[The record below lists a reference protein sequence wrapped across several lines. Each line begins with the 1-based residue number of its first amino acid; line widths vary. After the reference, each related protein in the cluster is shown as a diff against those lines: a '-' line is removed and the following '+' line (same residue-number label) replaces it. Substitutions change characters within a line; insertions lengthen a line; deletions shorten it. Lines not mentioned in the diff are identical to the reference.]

1 MNLRILSKWVVFLRD
16 ARLLVAGL
24 LLVLPGCGG
33 SSPSNTNKLRVA
45 YLGLT
50 CEAPIFVAYEKGFFQ
65 EEGLD
70 VELVKTDW
78 NGLREGLSLGTFDAN
93 HTLAMYLL
101 KPIEQGADIK
111 ITGGIHTGC
120 LRVQVASNSPINDI
134 KALKGKRIGVPTH
147 IGSPPYLFA
156 CRVLSASGIKPN
168 PEHKEIE
175 WLPYPPD
182 VLAKALQSG
191 QVDAVATSDPIG
203 TILVGKGLVRT
214 IADQAVDPPYN
225 DEYCC
230 VAVVSGKLARG
241 NPQVAAKVTRA
252 LLKAAKWVSI
262 NPQAAGRLSVEKGYT
277 ASTVEINVQA
287 ISKLNYT
294 PGVNKCRNSLTRIAQ
309 EMKEAGLLN
318 APTDPAEL
326 ARRAWLDLEGVSDA
340 WINSLRLAQIPG
352 GGRPALLSPQAF
364 AALFE
369 GRAPCCACCCLTD

>member
-1 MNLRILSKWVVFLRD
+1 MTMKNHPTFKWSLFLRGG
-16 ARLLVAGL
+16 GL
-24 LLVLPGCGG
+24 LAVGLALVLPGCSR
-33 SSPSNTNKLRVA
+33 SSSSSNKLRVA

-120 LRVQVASNSPINDI
+120 LRVQVASNSSINDI
-134 KALKGKRIGVPTH
+134 KSLKGKRIGVPTH

-156 CRVLSASGIKPN
+156 CRVLSAHGVKPM
-168 PEHKEIE
+168 PEYKEVE
-175 WLPYPPD
+175 WLPFPPD

-214 IADQAVDPPYN
+214 IADQAEDPPYN

-241 NPQVAAKVTRA
+241 NPQAAAKVTRA
-252 LLKAAKWVSI
+252 LLKAAKWVSV

-294 PGVNKCRNSLTRIAQ
+294 PGVNKCRDSLARIAQ
-309 EMKEAGLLN
+309 EMKTAGLLN

-340 WINSLRLAQIPG
+340 WIKSVSIAQVPD
-352 GGRPALLSPQAF
+352 GGRPVRLSPQAF

-369 GRAPCCACCCLTD
+369 GRLCCACCCLNE